1 MWHHMPWP
9 GCMVTSTLALGVFGW
24 WGDASAQF
32 LFLDLPVEDSVQVLA
47 SGHYWRL
54 AALRAEC
61 YTAH

>member
-1 MWHHMPWP
+1 
-9 GCMVTSTLALGVFGW
+9 MVTSPLALGVFGW